1 MSHEENAEGLHELL
15 DAGADPSF
23 LDVMPTS
30 ICVEHAAVIQL
41 LLKRGME
48 FCPSWFCY
56 WHSLCTRDALPL
68 LSMYVRVSASSFCC

>member
-1 MSHEENAEGLHELL
+1 MQRSYTSY
-15 DAGADPSF
+15 AGADPNF

-68 LSMYVRVSASSFCC
+68 LSMYVRVSASFCC